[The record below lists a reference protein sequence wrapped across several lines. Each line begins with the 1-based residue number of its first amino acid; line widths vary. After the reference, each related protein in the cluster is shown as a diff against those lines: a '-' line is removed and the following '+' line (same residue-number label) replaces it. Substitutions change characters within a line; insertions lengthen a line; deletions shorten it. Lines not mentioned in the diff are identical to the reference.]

1 MIRVLIEEAV
11 VGGARRAS
19 ACQVVGLSVRT
30 VERWRAGPEDTTE
43 DARHGPRH
51 APANRLS
58 GAERRVLLATV
69 NAVAFRELTPHQI
82 VPRLADLG
90 CYLASESTIYRVLRA
105 EQLLAH
111 RGRAK
116 APVRRGTRAHA
127 ATGPNQVWS
136 WDITYLKTPVRG
148 LFLYLYLIMDIWS
161 RKVVGWAVHEV
172 ESADLAAALFT
183 DTCRAHRVTPA
194 GIVLHADNGGPM
206 KGATMIVTLERLG
219 VLASFSRP
227 GVSNDNPFSESLFRT
242 LKYRPEYP
250 AQPFVDLA
258 AARRWVLAFVRWY
271 NTVHLHS
278 AIRFVTPADRHAGHD
293 TAILAARHTVYIN
306 ARARRPDR
314 WSGTS
319 RNWAPISDVTLNP
332 ERAVESPLQHVA
344 A

>member
-1 MIRVLIEEAV
+1 EAQLT
-11 VGGARRAS
+11 A
-19 ACQVVGLSVRT
+19 
-30 VERWRAGPEDTTE
+30 WRAAAEAALAEPGRRHAMPSVEAKRIQELERELRRKDHALAE
-43 DARHGPRH
+43 AARQGPRH

-116 APVRRGTRAHA
+116 APVRRGTRAHV

-148 LFLYLYLIMDIWS
+148 LFLYLYLMMDIWS
-161 RKVVGWAVHEV
+161 RKVVGWAVHDV

-183 DTCRAHRVTPA
+183 DTCRAHRLTPA

-206 KGATMIVTLERLG
+206 KGATMVVTLERLG
-219 VLASFSRP
+219 V
-227 GVSNDNPFSESLFRT
+227 
-242 LKYRPEYP
+242 
-250 AQPFVDLA
+250 
-258 AARRWVLAFVRWY
+258 
-271 NTVHLHS
+271 
-278 AIRFVTPADRHAGHD
+278 
-293 TAILAARHTVYIN
+293 
-306 ARARRPDR
+306 
-314 WSGTS
+314 
-319 RNWAPISDVTLNP
+319 
-332 ERAVESPLQHVA
+332 
-344 A
+344 

>member
-1 MIRVLIEEAV
+1 MRVLIEDAV
-11 VGGARRAS
+11 TAGARRAP
-19 ACQVVGLSVRT
+19 ACQLVGLSVRT
-30 VERWRAGPEDTTE
+30 VERWRAEPAD

-51 APANRLS
+51 APANKLS
-58 GAERRVLLATV
+58 GAERTVLLDTV
-69 NAVAFRELTPHQI
+69 NAAAFRELPPHQI

-105 EQLLAH
+105 KQLLAH

-116 APVRRGTRAHA
+116 APGRHAPRAHV

-148 LFLYLYLIMDIWS
+148 LFLYLYLMMDVWS

-183 DTCRAHRVTPA
+183 ETCRGHHLDPT

-206 KGATMIVTLERLG
+206 KGATMVVTLERLG

-227 GVSNDNPFSESLFRT
+227 SVSNDNPFSESLFRT

-250 AQPFVDLA
+250 TQPFADLA
-258 AARRWVLAFVRWY
+258 AARTWVRTFVRWY
-271 NTVHLHS
+271 NTAHLHS
-278 AIRFVTPADRHAGHD
+278 AIRFVTPEDRHAGREI
-293 TAILAARHTVYIN
+293 AILAARHTVY
-306 ARARRPDR
+306 ADAQTRHPER
-314 WSGTS
+314 WSGRT
-319 RNWAPISDVTLNP
+319 RNWDPITDVTLNP
-332 ERAVESPLQHVA
+332 ERVVEWPAQHIA

>member
-1 MIRVLIEEAV
+1 MTRVLIEAAV
-11 VGGARRAS
+11 TAGARRAR
-19 ACQVVGLSVRT
+19 ACGLLGLSVRT
-30 VERWRAGPEDTTE
+30 VERWRAEPGAD
-43 DARHGPRH
+43 DARHGPRQ
-51 APANRLS
+51 APANKLS
-58 GAERRVLLATV
+58 GAERRTLLDTV
-69 NAVAFRELTPHQI
+69 NAATFRDLTPHEI

-105 EQLLAH
+105 EELLAH

-116 APVRRGTRAHA
+116 AAGHHRTVHAHV

-148 LFLYLYLIMDIWS
+148 LFLYLYLMMDVWS

-172 ESADLAAALFT
+172 ELADLAAALFT
-183 DTCRAHRVTPA
+183 ETCRVHHLDPT

-206 KGATMIVTLERLG
+206 KGATMVVTLERLG

-250 AQPFVDLA
+250 TQPFADIA
-258 AARRWVLAFVRWY
+258 AARAWVRTFVRWY
-271 NTVHLHS
+271 NTAHLHS
-278 AIRFVTPADRHAGHD
+278 AIRFVTPEDRHTGRD
-293 TAILAARHTVYIN
+293 IAILAARHTIYVDAQ
-306 ARARRPDR
+306 ARHPER
-314 WSGTS
+314 WSGST
-319 RNWAPISDVTLNP
+319 RNWDPITDVTLNP
-332 ERAVESPLQHVA
+332 ERGVESTLQHIA